1 MLFRQS
7 YADRSELELPA
18 LYTKYQT
25 AQKRKHFWLLTQ
37 AQRPPRSLHIERVM
51 NVGSGRELASGMR
64 RKTSD
69 PSSKHATSCA
79 RGDWHGGPKVG
90 TAEAGPEAA
99 LCPLRFVFLI
109 LTRPDPCSAWQ
120 PPDPLLKGG
129 GARVGRRVARSES
142 SPQDSLPRVWLSDS
156 VGESESFSKR
166 RLSSK
171 SDVVST
177 YICTPSNI
185 RTPSTALSAAA
196 EPWMHEV
203 ELLLASTDKV
213 ELLLSSIDMMPVA
226 LSRSK
231 FLFLILMPPERL
243 GRTA

>member
-1 MLFRQS
+1 MPTCARKCQS
-7 YADRSELELPA
+7 DSAVP
-18 LYTKYQT
+18 TMT

-37 AQRPPRSLHIERVM
+37 AQLPPRHLHIVRM
-51 NVGSGRELASGMR
+51 TNVGSGRELASGMH

-69 PSSKHATSCA
+69 SSSKRATTVA
-79 RGDWHGGPKVG
+79 REDWHGEPPVG
-90 TAEAGPEAA
+90 TAEAGSEAA
-99 LCPLRFVFLI
+99 LCPLRFLFLI
-109 LTRPDPCSAWQ
+109 LTRPDPRSAGK
-120 PPDPLLKGG
+120 PPDPLLTGV
-129 GARVGRRVARSES
+129 GAKVGRRVARSES

-213 ELLLSSIDMMPVA
+213 ELLLPSIDMKPVA
-226 LSRSK
+226 LLRSK

-243 GRTA
+243 GRSS